1 MGELD
6 LLKPTIQHSL
16 HGTIHFGR
24 VAMKP
29 GKPTTFATI
38 PPSPTSSTSLPKLI
52 FALPGNPASAL
63 VTAHIF
69 VLPALRQ
76 FMGFTEAR
84 RHLPK
89 VKVVLEEE
97 VRRDPRREYVRGVVG
112 WSEGEI
118 MGRRGLVARTTG
130 GQRSSRVGSAVGGNA
145 LLEIPGLGEGEVGE
159 VVKAGEMVWAVM
171 VGMVRGL
178 GWDD

>member
-16 HGTIHFGR
+16 AGTIHFGR
-24 VAMKP
+24 IAMKP

-38 PPSPTSSTSLPKLI
+38 PAPTSTSLPKLV

-63 VTAHIF
+63 VTTHVF

-76 FMGFTEAR
+76 FAGFTGPR

-89 VKVVLEEE
+89 VLVVLEEE
-97 VRRDPRREYVRGVVG
+97 VRRDPRREYVRGVVR
-112 WSEGEI
+112 WSNSVEG
-118 MGRRGLVARTTG
+118 GGLVARTTTG

-145 LLEIPGLGEGEVGE
+145 LLEILALGEAEGE
-159 VVKAGEMVWAVM
+159 VVKAGERVWAVV
-171 VGMVRGL
+171 VGMVRGV